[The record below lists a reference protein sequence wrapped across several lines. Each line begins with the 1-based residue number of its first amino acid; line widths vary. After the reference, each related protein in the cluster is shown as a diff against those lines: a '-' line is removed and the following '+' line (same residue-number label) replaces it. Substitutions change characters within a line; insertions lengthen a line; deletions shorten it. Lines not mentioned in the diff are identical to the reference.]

1 MGAIK
6 ITKVIDYM
14 GDYYIVS
21 GDGKS
26 WYGWNLA
33 FSGLGGLFDLRY
45 VISMATRHIVQSSL
59 KMRAGV

>member
-26 WYGWNLA
+26 WYGIWHFLVWEA
-33 FSGLGGLFDLRY
+33 CLTLGML
-45 VISMATRHIVQSSL
+45 SMATRHIVQSSL
-59 KMRAGV
+59 GI